1 MDFSVGSETAFKA
14 RFQFSLSSSHLLKT
28 HWIYFVMFKN
38 AWKLNPAFALPHR
51 NQALSNKW
59 PSSEEDAGA
68 KKQGNGQ
75 QGHRERK
82 KKIQQNSRLRKE
94 KEGWRWF
101 PSEDGDYITVP
112 QQDGEVKDGGNLSKP
127 CFPTRAAVLGAHF
140 SHTKQ

>member
-82 KKIQQNSRLRKE
+82 KKKIQQNSRLRKE
-94 KEGWRWF
+94 KEGWR
-101 PSEDGDYITVP
+101 
-112 QQDGEVKDGGNLSKP
+112 
-127 CFPTRAAVLGAHF
+127 
-140 SHTKQ
+140 

>member
-82 KKIQQNSRLRKE
+82 KKKNPAKFKIEERERRMEMIS
-94 KEGWRWF
+94 
-101 PSEDGDYITVP
+101 T
-112 QQDGEVKDGGNLSKP
+112 
-127 CFPTRAAVLGAHF
+127 
-140 SHTKQ
+140 